1 MQSDVATNEIPDI
14 STALPTLMPAI
25 RRKSVEG
32 WLLVAATVLLAC
44 YVLFYVV
51 GKADKPFQLVLIT
64 IGGAAVVIFAISA
77 YVQRGHT
84 RLIMPMLAET
94 AGMSYS
100 QNALAFIL
108 SLPPRLLPKA
118 AVRKGEDLVSGRF
131 GGRQVSF
138 AELTY
143 ATGGKNSST
152 LFKGIVASF
161 ANQAP
166 MPPFFIVDEAQTK
179 GWFIFSGNINVDDL
193 IPVRSLP
200 GSFGVTYGVWVSL
213 SAKAD
218 HPALD
223 ATLKILTELQYAIGS
238 DARLFSAS
246 SDGKIMHVAL
256 SHKRNLF
263 KIGGL
268 LANRDQLINDITL
281 AYHDLTLPLVIVSK
295 LLEAERG
302 VVQT

>member
-1 MQSDVATNEIPDI
+1 MQSDVVNDGIPDI
-14 STALPTLMPAI
+14 AAALPTLMPAI
-25 RRKSVEG
+25 RRKSIEG
-32 WLLVAATVLLAC
+32 WLLVAAAVVLSF
-44 YVLFYVV
+44 YVLFYLV
-51 GKADKPFQLVLIT
+51 GKADKPGQLAIIT
-64 IGGAAVVIFAISA
+64 IGGAAVVIYAISA

-84 RLIMPMLAET
+84 RQIMPMLAET
-94 AGMSYS
+94 AGMRYS
-100 QNALAFIL
+100 QSARDFIL
-108 SLPPRLLPKA
+108 ALPPRLLPKA
-118 AVRKGEDLVSGRF
+118 SVRNGEDLVSGAL
-131 GGRQVSF
+131 GGRQISF

-143 ATGGKNSST
+143 ETGGKNSST

-166 MPPFFIVDEAQTK
+166 MPPFFVVDEAQTK

-200 GSFGVTYGVWVSL
+200 GGSGVTYGVWVSP
-213 SAKAD
+213 SANAD

-223 ATLKILTELQYAIGS
+223 ATLKILTDLQDAIGS
-238 DARLFSAS
+238 GARLFSAS
-246 SDGKIMHVAL
+246 SDGETMHVAL

-302 VVQT
+302 VIQK

>member
-25 RRKSVEG
+25 RRKSIEG
-32 WLLVAATVLLAC
+32 WLLVAATVVLAL
-44 YVLFYVV
+44 YALFFLV
-51 GKADKPFQLVLIT
+51 GKADKPFQLALIT

-84 RLIMPMLAET
+84 RQIMPMLAET

-118 AVRKGEDLVSGRF
+118 AVRKGEDLVSGRL

-143 ATGGKNSST
+143 ETGGKNSST

-193 IPVRSLP
+193 IAVRSLP
-200 GSFGVTYGVWVSL
+200 GSFGVTYGVWVSS
-213 SAKAD
+213 SATAD

-223 ATLKILTELQYAIGS
+223 ATLKLLTDLQYAIGS
-238 DARLFSAS
+238 GARLFSAS
-246 SDGKIMHVAL
+246 SDGKTMHVAL

-268 LANRDQLINDITL
+268 FANRDQLINDIKL

>member
-1 MQSDVATNEIPDI
+1 
-14 STALPTLMPAI
+14 MPAI
-25 RRKSVEG
+25 RRKSIEG
-32 WLLVAATVLLAC
+32 WLLVAAAIILTFYA
-44 YVLFYVV
+44 LFYLV
-51 GKADKPFQLVLIT
+51 GKADKPFQLALIT
-64 IGGAAVVIFAISA
+64 IGIAVLVIFTISA

-84 RLIMPMLAET
+84 RQIMPMLAET

-100 QNALAFIL
+100 QTARDFYL
-108 SLPPRLLPKA
+108 SLPPRLLPIA
-118 AVRKGEDLVSGRF
+118 TVRKGEDLVSGRL

-143 ATGGKNSST
+143 ETGGKNSST

-179 GWFIFSGNINVDDL
+179 GWFNFGGNINVDDL
-193 IPVRSLP
+193 IAVRSLP
-200 GSFGVTYGVWVSL
+200 GGFGVTYGVWVSP

-223 ATLKILTELQYAIGS
+223 ATLKILTDLQDAIGS
-238 DARLFSAS
+238 GARLFSAS
-246 SDGKIMHVAL
+246 SDGETMHVAL

-302 VVQT
+302 VIQK